1 MSRAFARAGHAAAL
15 VCVAVAGIVGLVV
28 AIGAVEPR
36 GLIAFGVALAF
47 AGLIGLI
54 DLRPTITNTLVY
66 LAGGTAIV
74 FAAAVLVMS
83 RDDLFTDSNNV
94 LLSLPRTALIL
105 VGGAGI
111 GTGIAVVWAS
121 LGWALG
127 EAVVFVACTIV
138 GGAWVIN
145 VPSLLV
151 LLMLVAIRS
160 FDGLARRSQRQRA
173 IGLARAGRQARE
185 LALRHEY
192 ELRATARLHDTVL
205 GHLVAISDAGSGP
218 VSDRLRAGIR
228 HDLGL
233 VIGRDWAV
241 DRRGES
247 APTATVGDAL
257 PPELLPLAFTA
268 MADAS
273 LRVRVTGDLSVLSR
287 VPPEQ
292 LAELDAAVAQC
303 IVNVARHAQVD
314 EMELAVGVGGG
325 EVTVAVMDSGVGFDT
340 SHVPEDRIGLR
351 TSIRARVEQAG
362 GTVRLWSTEGIG
374 TTVVLTLPLEPHDDR
389 PTAGEANA

>member
-15 VCVAVAGIVGLVV
+15 VCVAVAGVVGLVV
-28 AIGAVEPR
+28 AIGGEPR
-36 GLIAFGVALAF
+36 GLIAFGIALAF

-54 DLRPTITNTLVY
+54 DLRPTIASTLVY
-66 LAGGTAIV
+66 LAGGTVIV
-74 FAAAVLVMS
+74 FAGAMLVMS
-83 RDDLFTDSNNV
+83 RSDLFVDSNNV

-127 EAVVFVACTIV
+127 EAAVFVACTIV
-138 GGAWVIN
+138 GGVWVVN

-151 LLMLVAIRS
+151 LVLFVAVRS
-160 FDGLARRSQRQRA
+160 FDGVARRSQRQRA
-173 IGLARAGRQARE
+173 IGFARAGRKARE

-192 ELRATARLHDTVL
+192 EVRAIARLHDTVL

-218 VSDRLRAGIR
+218 VSDRLRAGVR
-228 HDLGL
+228 HDLAL

-241 DRRGES
+241 ERRGEIGS
-247 APTATVGDAL
+247 TAPVGDAL
-257 PPELLPLAFTA
+257 PPELPLAFAA
-268 MADAS
+268 MADS
-273 LRVRVTGDLSVLSR
+273 GLRVRVTGDLAVLSR
-287 VPPEQ
+287 VPAEQ
-292 LAELDAAVAQC
+292 LGELDAAVAQC

-314 EMELAVGVGGG
+314 DMELAVGVGGG
-325 EVTVAVMDSGVGFDT
+325 EVTVAVMDSGVGFDS

-362 GTVRLWSTEGIG
+362 GTVRLWSTKGIG
-374 TTVVLTLPLEPHDDR
+374 TTVVLTLPMQHAEQESP
-389 PTAGEANA
+389 GEANA